1 MVGTIRSTAS
11 HQKSLPT
18 RKRREAEPKYV
29 YTEAATYQYN
39 DEGIRTVK
47 IVNGIR
53 HEYDVV
59 GGQINREVIRS
70 SSSATSAV
78 MKDIRYYY
86 AVADW
91 ILLFQMASISEDD
104 YELMY
109 GDMGNLYFY
118 IRKQDMQERKFD
130 RVWFAVQCG

>member
-1 MVGTIRSTAS
+1 MLNRYKLQRSDFQQELSNRLPTTVLNAPYT
-11 HQKSLPT
+11 KSLPT
-18 RKRREAEPKYV
+18 RKRREAEPKHA

-47 IVNGIR
+47 VVNGIR

-78 MKDIRYYY
+78 MKDIRVLVTWYGNTDLHPIENDGVDP
-86 AVADW
+86 VALAQFKKDSGW
-91 ILLFQMASISEDD
+91 V
-104 YELMY
+104 Y
-109 GDMGNLYFY
+109 
-118 IRKQDMQERKFD
+118 
-130 RVWFAVQCG
+130 